1 MEITNKREFQ
11 QIAPNHFS
19 DIELKDFMKLYKDI
33 LKNLVNNT
41 ILSSNNPLSF
51 RRSLLRN
58 GC

>member
-1 MEITNKREFQ
+1 MKIPNERGFQ
-11 QIAPNHFS
+11 QIASNHFS